1 MELHLHGS
9 PAVVRAVLGAL
20 GTLRLRPAEPGEFSR
35 RAFHGGKLDLTQA
48 SRSLGGENSAGRAG
62 TRALGSLSGNASLPC
77 SLLLPGS
84 EHSKSGHLIMCRS
97 RAWQTCYQQK
107 LRVSAGRPCCIALVR
122 RCRCPPSNGTPDPL
136 LTTSFERWSAW
147 WSMVKSV
154 FLVTQG
160 SP

>member
-84 EHSKSGHLIMCRS
+84 EHSKSGHQLPPYHVQVEGL
-97 RAWQTCYQQK
+97 AD
-107 LRVSAGRPCCIALVR
+107 LLSAETESQRRQALLHSTGA
-122 RCRCPPSNGTPDPL
+122 PMPL
-136 LTTSFERWSAW
+136 PAEQRNA
-147 WSMVKSV
+147 
-154 FLVTQG
+154 
-160 SP
+160 